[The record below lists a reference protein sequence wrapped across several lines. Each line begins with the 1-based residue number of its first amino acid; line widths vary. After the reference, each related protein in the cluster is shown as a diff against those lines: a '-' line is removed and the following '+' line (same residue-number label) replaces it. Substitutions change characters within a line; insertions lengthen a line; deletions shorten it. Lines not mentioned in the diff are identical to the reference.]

1 MDVSS
6 LGAVARAMRAQQ
18 VGDAVAVSVLRKA
31 LDVQAAGAVALLQA
45 LPQPAPAL
53 PSNLGNHLNVTA

>member
-6 LGAVARAMRAQQ
+6 VSALASAMQAQQ

-31 LDVQAAGAVALLQA
+31 LDIQAQGAMQLIQA
-45 LPQPAPAL
+45 LPQPAQAL
-53 PSNLGNHLNVTA
+53 PANLGNHLNVTA

>member
-1 MDVSS
+1 VDVTS
-6 LGAVARAMRAQQ
+6 LAAVASAMQSRQ

-31 LDVQAAGAVALLQA
+31 LDAQAAGAVALLQA

-53 PSNLGNHLNVTA
+53 PANLGNHLNVTA